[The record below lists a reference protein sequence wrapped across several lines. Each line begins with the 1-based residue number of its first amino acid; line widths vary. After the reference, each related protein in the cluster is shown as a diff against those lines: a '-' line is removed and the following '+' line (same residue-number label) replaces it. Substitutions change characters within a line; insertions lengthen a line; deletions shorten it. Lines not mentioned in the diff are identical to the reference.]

1 MIHLVARLE
10 EEVVANVAQ
19 IVEDSMREI
28 LINVIKEVE
37 ELGIPMMIAIT
48 EFLQLIEEIIEG
60 TTGDEWIER
69 IEQRARIAAI
79 TGVSN
84 FHNTSKSLVIIP
96 YTVTYEVNSALSRRK
111 LYPVTIS
118 ILIEFNESP
127 TKFASSN

>member
-1 MIHLVARLE
+1 
-10 EEVVANVAQ
+10 
-19 IVEDSMREI
+19 
-28 LINVIKEVE
+28 
-37 ELGIPMMIAIT
+37 MMIAIT
-48 EFLQLIEEIIEG
+48 EVLLLIEEIIEG

-84 FHNTSKSLVIIP
+84 FYNTSKYFVIFVP
-96 YTVTYEVNSALSRRK
+96 YTVTYEVNSVLSRRK

>member
-19 IVEDSMREI
+19 IVGDSMREVS
-28 LINVIKEVE
+28 INAIKEVE

-48 EFLQLIEEIIEG
+48 EFLLLIEEIIEG

-69 IEQRARIAAI
+69 IERRARIAAI

-84 FHNTSKSLVIIP
+84 F
-96 YTVTYEVNSALSRRK
+96 
-111 LYPVTIS
+111 
-118 ILIEFNESP
+118 
-127 TKFASSN
+127 